1 MKRRQRS
8 TRMRAG
14 PIIFFI
20 GFCISGTVVGIFI
33 NNHYYALEKA
43 WHEMMLDRRGQEP
56 RKAEP

>member
-1 MKRRQRS
+1 MKRKQRN

-20 GFCISGTVVGIFI
+20 SFCVVGTVVGVFI

-43 WHEMMLDRRGQEP
+43 WLEMIRH
-56 RKAEP
+56 